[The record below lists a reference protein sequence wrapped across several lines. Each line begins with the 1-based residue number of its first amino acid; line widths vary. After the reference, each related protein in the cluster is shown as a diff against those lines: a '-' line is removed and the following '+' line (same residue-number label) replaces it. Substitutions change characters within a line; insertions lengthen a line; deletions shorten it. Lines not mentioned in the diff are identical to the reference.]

1 MSVSNTSDVPTLSG
15 GYIDIDMIKRQSYS
29 KYRRTKIFCTIGPA
43 CWEVPQLELMIDA
56 GMDVA
61 RFNFSHGDHEGH
73 NKVLEKV
80 RHAAELK
87 ERNIAILLDT
97 KGPEIRTGFFPEGI
111 KKIEL
116 TKGETIILTSDYD
129 FKGDKTKLACSYAK
143 LATSVKP
150 GQQILVADGSLVL
163 TVLSC
168 DEAANEISCRIE
180 NNASIGE
187 RKNMNLPG
195 VVVDLP
201 TFTEKDCDDI
211 INFGIKNNVDY
222 IAASFVRKG
231 SDVTNLRK
239 LLADNGG
246 SHIKIICKIENQEG
260 LENYDDILKETDG
273 IMVARGD
280 LGMEIPP
287 SKVFLAQKWMIR
299 KANLAGKPVVTA
311 TQMLESMIVNP
322 RPTRAECSDVANA
335 VYDGT
340 DAVMLSGETANG
352 EHFENAV
359 KIMARTCAEAENSRN
374 YNAMY
379 QSVRNS
385 SIQEYGQL
393 VDGEALASS
402 AVKTAIDIHAAF
414 IVVLSETG
422 TTARYVAK
430 YQPGRLVI
438 CLTKNP
444 TVARQT
450 NGFLKCVRSF
460 VVDSL
465 EDDTKLAKKVGSEA
479 VKAHLAEEGQ
489 LMVVLSGK
497 NEHGKG
503 SIDACRVEAI
513 VRDYDEPTPTFH
525 VGDKAPKQAVGHL
538 NAGFH
543 LPKNRR
549 YTIMK
554 GKADVKTN
562 RMSMMQLSLDEEDLM
577 EED

>member
-1 MSVSNTSDVPTLSG
+1 MSVSNTSEVPTLSG
-15 GYIDIDMIKRQSYS
+15 RNIDLDMIKRQSYA

-43 CWEVPQLELMIDA
+43 CWEVPQLESMIDA
-56 GMDVA
+56 GMDIA
-61 RFNFSHGDHEGH
+61 RFNFSHGDHKGH
-73 NKVLEKV
+73 FGVLERV

-97 KGPEIRTGFFPEGI
+97 KGPEIRSGFFANDA
-111 KKIEL
+111 KKIDL
-116 TKGETIILTSDYD
+116 VKGETIVLTSDYS
-129 FKGDKTKLACSYAK
+129 FKGDKTKLGCSYDK
-143 LATSVKP
+143 LAESVTV
-150 GQQILVADGSLVL
+150 GQSILVADGSLVL
-163 TVLSC
+163 TVQSI
-168 DEAANEISCRIE
+168 DTAAKEVACRIE

-201 TFTEKDCDDI
+201 TFTEKDVDDI
-211 INFGIKNNVDY
+211 VNFGIKHNVDY

-231 SDVTNLRK
+231 SDVLNLRK
-239 LLADNGG
+239 LLKDNGG
-246 SHIKIICKIENQEG
+246 EHIQIICKIENQEG
-260 LENYDDILKETDG
+260 LQNYDDILEHTDG

-280 LGMEIPP
+280 LGMEIPLN
-287 SKVFLAQKWMIR
+287 KVFLAQKYMIR

-311 TQMLESMIVNP
+311 TQMLESMINNP

-352 EHFENAV
+352 DYFEQAV
-359 KIMARTCAEAENSRN
+359 KIMARTCSEAENSRN

-385 SIQEYGQL
+385 VIDEVGGLSP
-393 VDGEALASS
+393 GESLASS
-402 AVKTAIDIHAAF
+402 AVKTAIDTHAAF
-414 IVVLSETG
+414 IVVLSESG

-438 CLTKNP
+438 CLTLSP

-465 EDDTKLAKKVGSEA
+465 DDSWALSKKVGSEA
-479 VKAHLAEEGQ
+479 VKGGLAVEGQ
-489 LMVVLSGK
+489 LMVVLAGKQSGK
-497 NEHGKG
+497 GAT
-503 SIDACRVEAI
+503 DACRVEGI
-513 VRDYDEPTPTFH
+513 VRDYDEQPPTFK
-525 VGDKAPKQAVGHL
+525 VGEVAPKRAVGHL

-549 YTIMK
+549 YTVMQ
-554 GKADVKTN
+554 GQAEVKDS
-562 RMSMMQLSLDEEDLM
+562 RKSLMHLSLDEDIED
-577 EED
+577 EGVE